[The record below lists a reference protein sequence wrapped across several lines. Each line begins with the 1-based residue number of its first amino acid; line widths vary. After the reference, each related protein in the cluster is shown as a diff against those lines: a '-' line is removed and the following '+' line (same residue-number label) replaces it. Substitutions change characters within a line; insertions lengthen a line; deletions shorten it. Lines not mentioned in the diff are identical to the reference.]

1 LHTGIVRLI
10 AICFFSTGV
19 GFAKEVSFYRDV
31 MAVLSKAGCN
41 GGACHGNQ
49 NGKGGFKLS
58 LWGENPR
65 VDFKALHS
73 RGRVNTG
80 DPTASKLLLK
90 PTLQL
95 KHEGNKRFEISSVEY
110 RILHD
115 WIRSGAKEDT
125 DNAPRL
131 ESLSVSPKAAMLTAP
146 ENSLALKVTAA
157 FSDGRK
163 RDVTRWAVYETS
175 SLIAEA
181 NPAGVVK
188 FVQPGETTVFVR
200 YLSGRSSMRAGM
212 IRPRTDFRWS
222 GPAPANVID
231 THVFAKLKQ
240 FRENPAQPCDDATF
254 IRRVF
259 LDITGSLPNPGEAQ
273 NFVENPNPG
282 KRYLL
287 IDRLLASPEY
297 AAFWTLKW
305 ADLLRVEEKTLDAK
319 GVETFHNWI
328 RESLASG
335 KPLDTFAREILSST
349 GSTYENPPTNFYR
362 ALRIP
367 VDRAEAAAQ
376 VFLGSRLKCARCHD
390 HPFEDVRQ
398 DDYYRFAALFDGIDY
413 EIVENKRKD
422 GFDKHQFRGEQKV
435 KLVALDKLDPKN
447 ILKHPRTKKPPE
459 PGLLDRNGPALV
471 SFNHRLKEMA
481 QWVTSHPNFA
491 RVQANRI
498 WFHMTGRALIE
509 PVDDVRD
516 TNPPSNPSL
525 METLERELRH
535 SNHDPRHLIRLIA
548 NSRTYQFSAE
558 PRSGTAGS
566 EENFARTTVRR
577 HPAEVLL
584 DAAHRSLD
592 GTIEF
597 GDAHKSKRSIGMP
610 GVESVHLSRNPG
622 HGERFL
628 KLFGKP
634 ARLTNSDAERND
646 ETTLAQVFEL
656 TGGPTLNHLL
666 REEHN
671 RIGQQI
677 RKGHGDGEIID
688 ILYWA
693 ILTRAPSANE
703 STAMLSHLAATENR
717 RSALEDVAWGL
728 LNAKEFML
736 RR

>member
-19 GFAKEVSFYRDV
+19 GFSEEVSFYREV

-65 VDFKALHS
+65 ADFKALHS

-80 DPTASKLLLK
+80 DHTASKLLLK

-95 KHEGNKRFEISSVEY
+95 KHEGKKRFGTSSVEY
-110 RILHD
+110 RILLD

-157 FSDGRK
+157 FSDGGK

-181 NPAGVVK
+181 NPAGVVE
-188 FVQPGETTVFVR
+188 FAQLGETTVFVR
-200 YLSGRSSMRAGM
+200 YLSGRASMRVGM

-222 GPAPANVID
+222 GPEPANVID
-231 THVFAKLKQ
+231 QHVFAKLKQ
-240 FRENPAQPCDDATF
+240 FQENPAEPCNDATF
-254 IRRVF
+254 IRRAY
-259 LDITGSLPNPGEAQ
+259 LDITGTLPDPREAET
-273 NFVENPNPG
+273 FVNDSDPG
-282 KRYLL
+282 KRDRL
-287 IDRLLASPEY
+287 IDRLLASPGYAEY
-297 AAFWTLKW
+297 WALKW
-305 ADLLRVEEKTLDAK
+305 ADLLRVEEKTLDAR

-328 RESLASG
+328 RNSLATG
-335 KPLDTFAREILSST
+335 KPLDTFAREVLSST
-349 GSTYENPPTNFYR
+349 GSTYGNPPTNFYR
-362 ALRIP
+362 ALRLP

-413 EIVENKRKD
+413 EIIENKRKD

-447 ILKHPRTKKPPE
+447 VLKHPRTKKPPQ
-459 PGLLDRNGPALV
+459 PGLLDRDAPPLV
-471 SFNHRLKEMA
+471 SFNRRLEQMA
-481 QWVTSHPNFA
+481 EWVTSHPNFA
-491 RVQANRI
+491 KVQANRI
-498 WFHMTGRALIE
+498 WFHMMGRALIE

-516 TNPPSNPSL
+516 TNPPSNPAL
-525 METLERELRH
+525 MDALERELRRSGH
-535 SNHDPRHLIRLIA
+535 NPRHLIRLIA
-548 NSRTYQFSAE
+548 NSKTYQFSAE
-558 PRSGTAGS
+558 PHSGVEGS
-566 EENFARTTVRR
+566 EENFARATVRR

-584 DAAHRSLD
+584 DAAHGSLD
-592 GTIEF
+592 GPIEF
-597 GDAHKSKRSIGMP
+597 ADAHKSKRSIGMP

-646 ETTLAQVFEL
+646 DTTLAQVFEL
-656 TGGPTLNHLL
+656 TGGETLNRLL
-666 REEHN
+666 RQNHN

-677 RKGHGDGEIID
+677 RAGHGDGEIID
-688 ILYWA
+688 TLYWA
-693 ILTRAPSANE
+693 ILTRAPSARE
-703 STAMLSHLAATENR
+703 SNAMLRHLATADDR
-717 RSALEDVAWGL
+717 RGALEDVAWGL

>member
-1 LHTGIVRLI
+1 ML
-10 AICFFSTGV
+10 CFFAPLLGAI
-19 GFAKEVSFYRDV
+19 AKPSYSRDV
-31 MAVLSKAGCN
+31 IAVLSKAGCN

-58 LWGENPR
+58 LWGENPKA
-65 VDFKALHS
+65 DFNALHS
-73 RGRVNTG
+73 GGRINTNK
-80 DPTASKLLLK
+80 PTASKLILK
-90 PTLQL
+90 PTLQV
-95 KHEGNKRFEISSVEY
+95 KHEGKKRFDTSSAEY
-110 RILHD
+110 LILLD
-115 WIRSGAKEDT
+115 WIRRGAVDDSLIVPHLK
-125 DNAPRL
+125 
-131 ESLSVSPKAAMLTAP
+131 SLSVSPEVAILTAVK
-146 ENSLALKVTAA
+146 NSLDLKVTAT
-157 FSDGRK
+157 FSNGEK
-163 RDVTRWAVYETS
+163 RDVTRWAIYETS
-175 SLIAEA
+175 NLSAEA
-181 NPAGVVK
+181 SPAGVVR
-188 FVQPGETTVFVR
+188 FSQPGETTVFVR
-200 YLSGRSSMRAGM
+200 YLSGRASMRAGM
-212 IRPRTDFRWS
+212 IRPRSNFRWT
-222 GPAPANVID
+222 GPAPANIID
-231 THVFAKLKQ
+231 THVFTKLKQ
-240 FRENPAQPCDDATF
+240 FREKPAETCDDATF

-259 LDITGSLPNPGEAQ
+259 LDITGSLPGPLDAQ
-273 NFVENPNPG
+273 NFVEDPHPG
-282 KRYLL
+282 KRARL
-287 IDRLLASPEY
+287 IDRLLVSPEY
-297 AAFWTLKW
+297 AAFWALKW

-328 RESLASG
+328 RKSLATG
-335 KPLDTFAREILSST
+335 KPLDSFAREILSST

-362 ALRIP
+362 ALRVP
-367 VDRAEAAAQ
+367 VDRAEATAQ

-390 HPFEDVRQ
+390 HPFEDIRQ

-435 KLVALDKLDPKN
+435 KLVALDKLDSKN
-447 ILKHPRTKKPPE
+447 VLKHPRTKKPPK
-459 PGLLDRNGPALV
+459 PGLLDRKAPPLI
-471 SFNHRLKEMA
+471 SLNHRLKEMA
-481 QWVTSHPNFA
+481 QWVTTHPNFA

-498 WFHMTGRALIE
+498 WYHMTGRALIE

-525 METLERELRH
+525 MEMLERELRQN
-535 SNHDPRHLIRLIA
+535 NHDPRHLIRLIA
-548 NSRTYQFSAE
+548 NSKTYQFSST
-558 PRSGTAGS
+558 PRDDWTCS
-566 EENFARTTVRR
+566 EENFARATVRR

-584 DAAHRSLD
+584 DAAHRSLG

-656 TGGPTLNHLL
+656 TGGETLNHLL

-677 RKGHGDGEIID
+677 RKGHEDAEIVD
-688 ILYWA
+688 TLYWA
-693 ILTRAPSANE
+693 ILTRPPSAIE
-703 STAMLSHLAATENR
+703 STAMLNHLAATENR